1 MYLVTVVKD
10 KYYSECGVEVVGL
23 FTTEEKAYIAKEKVT
38 NWLEAEEYDD
48 YEVFVHKYD
57 ESNLDF
63 VMWYEL
69 EEKL

>member
-1 MYLVTVVKD
+1 MYLVTAVKD
-10 KYYSECGVEVVGL
+10 KYYSECGVEVVVL
-23 FTTEEKAYIAKEKVT
+23 FTTEEKAYIAKEKAT

-48 YEVFVHKYD
+48 YEVFVQKYD

-63 VMWYEL
+63 VIWYEL

>member
-1 MYLVTVVKD
+1 MYLVTAVKD

-23 FTTEEKAYIAKEKVT
+23 FTTKEKAHIAKEKAT

-48 YEVFVHKYD
+48 CEVFVQKYD

-63 VMWYEL
+63 VMFYEL

>member
-1 MYLVTVVKD
+1 MYLVTAVKD

-23 FTTEEKAYIAKEKVT
+23 FTTKEKAYIAKEKAT

-48 YEVFVHKYD
+48 CEVFVQKYD

-63 VMWYEL
+63 VMFYEL